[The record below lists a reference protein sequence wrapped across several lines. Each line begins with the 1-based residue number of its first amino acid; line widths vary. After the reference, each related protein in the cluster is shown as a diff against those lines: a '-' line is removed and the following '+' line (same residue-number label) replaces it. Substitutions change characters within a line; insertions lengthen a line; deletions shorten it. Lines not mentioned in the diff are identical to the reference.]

1 MKTKLLFTAAL
12 MSATMCGM
20 QISYAGENNV
30 FLNFLENLK
39 NSKMDELS
47 EGEIG
52 EETFYNNCLINQSCT
67 ENITSWLRNS
77 IHEGAPGFI
86 VNADALYSEDYK
98 GAGVEFF
105 VRNVD
110 LVADKYLLWQ
120 NIPYLP
126 AGKYRVS
133 AYATGRRQKAFGG
146 NDDVDGTLYFF
157 ANDDNTIVDS
167 NRFKAVSVETSVG
180 MSGLKVGLKGGSNN
194 KNHWVALS
202 QVKVA
207 LLNTKSS
214 LEEAIKVATEYNETI
229 QNKNLTDAISKAT
242 DQLSIAQTN
251 ADYHK
256 AIIDLNEVLFMANAE
271 YCLNNPQDVSE
282 LIGNLDF
289 NAGDYNNEDGNNPLR
304 FDSWTT
310 IGGIGGGAYG
320 GFEVFDTS
328 VTVSRKCVGLR
339 NGRYRVS
346 LHARANQDGEFVVFA
361 QDTDGE
367 VVAHIT
373 ERTDD
378 NAPGAGSVYERN
390 MQALNNNVND
400 PETWTSLEVT
410 VTNGVLNFGLR
421 QNDNKNTS
429 WAVYDGFKIEYLGAV
444 LPDVFEAAKKNAKT
458 FMEENVINQASKDYL
473 NEYINLDISGYT
485 DQQYLEAIN
494 ELNKRLDEV
503 NDIVDPYTKFLN
515 VWNSYNDFNDKTIAD
530 PYQEE
535 EFKKILDNSK
545 EQVESTLA
553 VSDIENK
560 VVPLMEAVRLYA
572 SYVKDL
578 AIDVDSVDVT
588 FLLNNMDMSSDKVDP
603 WGKEVADHTYD
614 NFRAMAPIPNDL
626 GLNIR
631 FIECYINT
639 NFVAECGNQKLVYQ
653 NVAGMPVGKYS
664 FEAATFNRRQ
674 HFGASQEQPNAV
686 KLFLNDASVDVNSQ
700 KFEYNEVIGGSNDG
714 TLSFGI
720 RSGAQFN
727 TDWNGI
733 GDTHLYYLG
742 ASDDIALDENNEE
755 MGIKD
760 TYGNVTVERF
770 LKADGK
776 WNTFCVPFAMTA
788 EQLDANKI
796 TDVRKLISTEEKDG
810 SVVLNFSD
818 RVTEIEAGVP
828 YIVKVSDAVSQITVN
843 GVAVKVAEPAPLEVG
858 SVNMLGNYGK
868 INITGYDKYFISE
881 NKFYR
886 AADKNIIVKGFR
898 AYITMDQAAAGVNQ
912 MLINIDGNVT
922 AIEDVLGEDVD
933 ATVNVYTIDGVC
945 VKSGVKSSEA
955 LDGLRKGIYIVNGK
969 KVVK

>member
-12 MSATMCGM
+12 MSATMMTPQLKATSALEVQEKIEMARNGVVDLDEVADGVDYT
-20 QISYAGENNV
+20 SYV
-30 FLNFLENLK
+30 I
-39 NSKMDELS
+39 NSSCS
-47 EGEIG
+47 EWWIG
-52 EETFYNNCLINQSCT
+52 
-67 ENITSWLRNS
+67 W
-77 IHEGAPGFI
+77 
-86 VNADALYSEDYK
+86 
-98 GAGVEFF
+98 
-105 VRNVD
+105 VRNVVNETGGYVVENGEINSD
-110 LVADKYLLWQ
+110 VYQGKGIEFWSPFSEDKYANKELIFQTVTNL
-120 NIPYLP
+120 PY
-126 AGKYRVS
+126 GRYKIS
-133 AYATGRRQKAFGG
+133 AVATGRNQKNNNI
-146 NDDVDGTLYFF
+146 NDGQLYFF
-157 ANDDNTIVDS
+157 ANEATTDVTS
-167 NRFKAVSVETSVG
+167 TKFQSVELESPVG
-180 MSGLKVGLKGGSNN
+180 FEGLKIGLAGGENN

-202 QVKVA
+202 NVKLT
-207 LLNTKSS
+207 LLNNETSLNDAIAAAKNLRENIIKELDNNDFNTAISNAEAVGSGKTSEEYKTALETLNKAVTVYISTCVSEADPLDLSKQIDNLGLNDSRIDGWIDGGVRPVAFYNGGTEYYNTNTLIHRKLNNLIPGKYRIKVQARCNRKDLVLFAEAGANTAECIVDKETEQDDPANSKSVFQENVDKMNELIDNEDTWTSVDISVVDGTLDFGLKINSGNNGWSVLNEFKLEYLGMDVTALWNELIEKSNAVDANS
-214 LEEAIKVATEYNETI
+214 LPDAIKNNFENAKNKENPSYADVKALDEAIVLANSAVEPYARFKERYTVVET
-229 QNKNLTDAISKAT
+229 
-242 DQLSIAQTN
+242 
-251 ADYHK
+251 
-256 AIIDLNEVLFMANAE
+256 
-271 YCLNNPQDVSE
+271 
-282 LIGNLDF
+282 
-289 NAGDYNNEDGNNPLR
+289 YNNETLANDEGELALSDKLNE
-304 FDSWTT
+304 
-310 IGGIGGGAYG
+310 A
-320 GFEVFDTS
+320 ETS
-328 VTVSRKCVGLR
+328 V
-339 NGRYRVS
+339 
-346 LHARANQDGEFVVFA
+346 
-361 QDTDGE
+361 
-367 VVAHIT
+367 
-373 ERTDD
+373 
-378 NAPGAGSVYERN
+378 GAT
-390 MQALNNNVND
+390 LN
-400 PETWTSLEVT
+400 
-410 VTNGVLNFGLR
+410 
-421 QNDNKNTS
+421 
-429 WAVYDGFKIEYLGAV
+429 
-444 LPDVFEAAKKNAKT
+444 
-458 FMEENVINQASKDYL
+458 
-473 NEYINLDISGYT
+473 
-485 DQQYLEAIN
+485 
-494 ELNKRLDEV
+494 
-503 NDIVDPYTKFLN
+503 
-515 VWNSYNDFNDKTIAD
+515 
-530 PYQEE
+530 
-535 EFKKILDNSK
+535 
-545 EQVESTLA
+545 
-553 VSDIENK
+553 VSDIEQAYTE
-560 VVPLMEAVRLYA
+560 LLDAVKAY
-572 SYVKDL
+572 SKSVYDL
-578 AIDVDSVDVT
+578 TEGIDKTDVT

-603 WGKEVADHTYD
+603 WGKEVADHPYD

-828 YIVKVSDAVSQITVN
+828 YIVKVSEAVSQITVN

-868 INITGYDKYFISE
+868 MSITGDQYFISD

-886 AADKNIIVKGFR
+886 AADKNVTVKGFR